1 MADETDFEPRLG
13 PIGRGA
19 RRQSSQ
25 LKALARMAR
34 WGKPHQFGRK
44 RMAPGSVWAKG
55 RGKGA
60 AAVARHWADP
70 GRRRAIVSVKIAP
83 ARGTN
88 TAAFA
93 SHLKYIQRDGTD
105 RSGDRTALFDR
116 NADEVSAGAF
126 NNRSAGDEHQFRIIV
141 SPEDSGRMSDL
152 PAFTRRLMEQV
163 DRDFRT
169 RTDWVAAAHYN
180 TAQPHVH
187 LVIRGRNAREGVLI
201 IARTYCTGGFRHRA
215 EEILTRELG
224 PRTWRERSASRLKEV
239 SAERVTSLDQAL
251 VRTSENGWLRLDDA
265 DAHLRPDE
273 RARAVERLRH
283 LQTLGLARHVF
294 GDEWRLA
301 DRWRDTLE
309 KLQDRSD
316 LVRGAWPEPRKAR
329 EHPGMVLELPAS
341 DTAWITGRLT
351 SRTRNRAAGS
361 GEIVLVDAV
370 DGRAWVWQATSREAE
385 ELPQPGAVIT
395 VQRPASAPRTGSSP
409 EQTSGAQDVQ
419 PIRLYVNSWLPVGQL
434 TDRPAFTWLDELSE
448 ETVAR
453 YSAGFGA
460 DVRAAK
466 LARQAFLLSRPLD
479 LTAMEDLRRTELADA
494 ARSVE
499 IRLGKRYAELQSR
512 EVFRGEYIE
521 NLDTAYGRF
530 AVIAGNTRFA
540 LVAISG
546 NMATLRGQSVTV
558 DADLGHFAASASRN
572 REIERW

>member
-1 MADETDFEPRLG
+1 
-13 PIGRGA
+13 
-19 RRQSSQ
+19 
-25 LKALARMAR
+25 
-34 WGKPHQFGRK
+34 
-44 RMAPGSVWAKG
+44 MAPGSVWAKG

-70 GRRRAIVSVKIAP
+70 GRRRVFVSVKIAP

-105 RSGDRTALFDR
+105 RSGARAELFDR
-116 NADEVSAGAF
+116 AADEVSPGAF
-126 NNRSAGDEHQFRIIV
+126 NSRSAGDEHQFRIIV

-152 PAFTRRLMEQV
+152 PTFTRRLMEQV
-163 DRDFRT
+163 DRDLRT

-187 LVIRGRNAREGVLI
+187 LVIRGGNAREGILI
-201 IARTYCTGGFRHRA
+201 IARTYCIGGFRHRA
-215 EEILTRELG
+215 EEILTSELG
-224 PRTWRERSASRLKEV
+224 PRTWRERSVSRIKEV

-251 VRTSENGWLRLDDA
+251 VRASENGWLRLDNA
-265 DAHLRPDE
+265 DAHLRADD

-283 LQTLGLARHVF
+283 LQTLGLSRHVF

-301 DRWRDTLE
+301 EKWGERLE

-316 LVRGAWPEPRKAR
+316 LVLGIRSEARIAR
-329 EHPGMVLELPAS
+329 EHPGMVVELPAS

-351 SRTRNRAAGS
+351 SRTRNPAAGG
-361 GEIVLVDAV
+361 GEIVLVDGV

-395 VQRPASAPRTGSSP
+395 VQRPASPQRTGVSP
-409 EQTSGAQDVQ
+409 DPSPGAQSVQ
-419 PIRLYVNSWLPVGQL
+419 PVRLYVNSWLPVHQL

-448 ETVAR
+448 ETIAQ
-453 YSAGFGA
+453 YAAGFGA
-460 DVRAAK
+460 EVRAAK
-466 LARQAFLLSRPLD
+466 QARQAFLLSRPLD
-479 LTAMEDLRRTELADA
+479 LTATENLRRAELSDA
-494 ARSVE
+494 AQSVAT
-499 IRLGKRYAELQSR
+499 RLGKRYAELQNR
-512 EVFRGEYIE
+512 EVFNGEYTE

-530 AVIAGNTRFA
+530 AVIAGRTRFA
-540 LVAISG
+540 LVAVSG
-546 NMATLRGQSVTV
+546 DMASLRGQSVTV
-558 DADLGHFAASASRN
+558 DPDLGHFAASASRN